1 MGERVAGNPVSAGS
15 ELMMKDIIADYGF
28 YIGWSFG
35 ATAFLMAGEWLMAD
49 VRRRV
54 AIRRLRRM
62 ARLNEPGAI
71 SH

>member
-1 MGERVAGNPVSAGS
+1 
-15 ELMMKDIIADYGF
+15 MKDIIAGYGF

-62 ARLNEPGAI
+62 ARLNESGAI
-71 SH
+71 NH